1 MRNVLISCSEGVW
14 DPIRE
19 LFLVGLTLIYGE
31 NEEEDNIV
39 EESEVE

>member
-1 MRNVLISCSEGVW
+1 MRNVLIFCSEGVW
-14 DPIRE
+14 DFIRE
-19 LFLVGLTLIYGE
+19 FFFVGLILIYGE